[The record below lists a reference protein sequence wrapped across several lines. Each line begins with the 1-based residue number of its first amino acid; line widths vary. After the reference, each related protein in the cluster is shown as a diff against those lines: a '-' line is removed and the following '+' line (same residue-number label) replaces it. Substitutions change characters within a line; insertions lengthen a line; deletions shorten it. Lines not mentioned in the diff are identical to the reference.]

1 MDTVENTSLGPGLVA
16 FIIVVLLVIVSVLLW
31 YSMVRH
37 LRKVPPAFDSP
48 DQDSAPAARE
58 AAPPD
63 LDVGRSGGSPAE
75 AAQQHDDGNG
85 SPPDDDGQEPTT
97 SVS

>member
-16 FIIVVLLVIVSVLLW
+16 FIIVVLLIIVSVLLW

-37 LRKVPPAFDSP
+37 LRKVPPAFDSA
-48 DQDSAPAARE
+48 DQESATAAQE

-63 LDVGRSGGSPAE
+63 PGAAPFGEAPAE
-75 AAQQHDDGNG
+75 AARPHDDG
-85 SPPDDDGQEPTT
+85 SPPQDGDGQEPTT